1 MFKQRQ
7 KRTKNATEK
16 PKLPQQETD
25 EKQPEELSAKG
36 GADEHQ
42 VYLNVTKEFEAAKKK
57 RNSYKTYGPLVVII
71 SGILLLTL
79 MFTLEHKI
87 IFLILWV
94 VTDLYTVALM
104 IRAEYRYHQF
114 GQILGL
120 IEPTE
125 EDAAEGEERV

>member
-1 MFKQRQ
+1 M
-7 KRTKNATEK
+7 
-16 PKLPQQETD
+16 
-25 EKQPEELSAKG
+25 
-36 GADEHQ
+36 
-42 VYLNVTKEFEAAKKK
+42 
-57 RNSYKTYGPLVVII
+57 
-71 SGILLLTL
+71 TL